1 MLLAYLDESYDTA
14 EYWLTALLVP
24 AHAAHKLQKDL
35 NGIVYE
41 ACMASYGVHWS
52 AELHGHQI
60 LHGKGEW
67 ERMGPK
73 VRARIGIY
81 RKAFEAIA
89 ACDGLE
95 IAMRGVNIA
104 NHKARY
110 GANAYHPHRV
120 AIDFLAQSCNSLALG
135 RNTHFLAIA
144 DEIDQADTLRAS
156 YWDFQNYGTMS
167 PWTGK
172 IDRSVDALHFAPSK
186 HSRLLQ
192 AADLVSYLHFR
203 KRRSDVKDPRSV
215 KATEELWDIIAD
227 KVHAWHIWP

>member
-1 MLLAYLDESYDTA
+1 MLLAYLDESYDNV

-24 AHAAHKLQKDL
+24 ADAALKLQQDL
-35 NGIVYE
+35 NSIVYD

-52 AELHGHQI
+52 AELHGHEI

-67 ERMGPK
+67 GHMGPK

-89 ACDGLE
+89 ACDGVE
-95 IAMRGVNIA
+95 IATRGVNIP
-104 NHKARY
+104 NLKAKY
-110 GANAYHPHRV
+110 GANSWHPHRV
-120 AIDFLAQSCNSLALG
+120 AIDFMAQSLNSMAVG

-156 YWDFQNYGTMS
+156 YWNFQNYGTLS
-167 PWTGK
+167 SWTK
-172 IDRSVDALHFAPSK
+172 TIDRSLDALHFAPSNR
-186 HSRLLQ
+186 SRLLQ

-203 KRRSDVKDPRSV
+203 RRRSDVTDPRSV
-215 KATEELWDIIAD
+215 RATEDLWKIVAD
-227 KVHAWHIWP
+227 KVRVYQIWP

>member
-1 MLLAYLDESYDTA
+1 MLLAYLDESYDNV

-24 AHAAHKLQKDL
+24 GDSALKLQKDL
-35 NGIVYE
+35 NSIVYE

-67 ERMGPK
+67 EYMGPK

-89 ACDGLE
+89 ACEGVE
-95 IAMRGVNIA
+95 IAMRGVHVP
-104 NHKARY
+104 NHKGRY
-110 GANAYHPHRV
+110 GANAWHPHRV
-120 AIDFLAQSCNSLALG
+120 AIDFMAQSLNSLAAG

-156 YWDFQNYGTMS
+156 YWNFQNYGTLS
-167 PWTGK
+167 SWTK
-172 IDRSVDALHFAPSK
+172 TIDRSLDTLHFAPSNR
-186 HSRLLQ
+186 SRLLQ

-203 KRRSDVKDPRSV
+203 KRRSEVKDPRSV
-215 KATEELWDIIAD
+215 KATEDLWRIVAD
-227 KVHAWHIWP
+227 KVCVYQIWP

>member
-1 MLLAYLDESYDTA
+1 MLLAYLDESYDKV
-14 EYWLTALLVP
+14 EYWLTALMVP
-24 AHAAHKLQKDL
+24 ADAALKLQQDL

-41 ACMASYGVHWS
+41 ACMSSYGVHWS

-60 LHGKGEW
+60 LHGEGEW

-89 ACDGLE
+89 TCEGVE
-95 IAMRGVNIA
+95 IVMRGVNIP
-104 NHKARY
+104 NLKARY
-110 GANAYHPHRV
+110 GANAWHPHRV
-120 AIDFLAQSCNSLALG
+120 AIDFVAQSCNSMAAG
-135 RNTHFLAIA
+135 RSTHFLAIA

-156 YWDFQNYGTMS
+156 YWNFQNYGTLS
-167 PWTGK
+167 SWTK
-172 IDRSVDALHFAPSK
+172 TIDRSLDALHFAPSK

-203 KRRSDVKDPRSV
+203 RRRSRVKDPRSV
-215 KATEELWDIIAD
+215 KTTNELWEIVADIV
-227 KVHAWHIWP
+227 KVWQIWP